1 MLDGFA
7 RKQIDPLLMA
17 IAGRLTGTG
26 ITPNQ
31 ITVAGFVIGVA
42 AAGAIAAGWFLT
54 GLVLLLVSRLA
65 DGLDGS
71 LAKLTKTSDFGG
83 FLDIV
88 LDFGFYGIIPLGFI
102 FADPGHNALAG
113 ATLIFSFYVNGASFL
128 AFATLA
134 EKHKLEGN
142 ARGTKSIFFT
152 TGLAEATETLAV
164 FFLPASSRT
173 GLQRLPGCLRR
184 SASTRQWCASCR
196 RGRRSPASSA
206 TAQEAD
212 FATTASA

>member
-17 IAGRLTGTG
+17 IAGRLADTG

-31 ITVAGFVIGVA
+31 ITVAGFLIGVL
-42 AAGAIAAGWFLT
+42 AAGAIAAGWFLA
-54 GLVLLLVSRLA
+54 GLVLLLASRLA

-88 LDFGFYGIIPLGFI
+88 LDFAFYGIIPLGFI
-102 FADPGHNALAG
+102 FADPAANALAG

-164 FFLPASSRT
+164 FVIACLFPAWFAALAWLFAAICFYTALVRI
-173 GLQRLPGCLRR
+173 LQARETFPG
-184 SASTRQWCASCR
+184 Q
-196 RGRRSPASSA
+196 
-206 TAQEAD
+206 Q
-212 FATTASA
+212 